1 MFKTIIWATDGSA
14 TADHALS
21 FAKGLLTP
29 EKSKLL
35 VVHVEE
41 HFYGGRMSGY
51 TVLADEDELEAK
63 IRSQVDELRADGIDA
78 TLEIVRGHPG
88 QAAHAI
94 AELARD
100 NKAET
105 IVIGTRG
112 LGPVAGLLVGSVTQR
127 LLHTAPC
134 PVLAVPVSG
143 AVKDGVGDAGRVAA
157 AARS

>member
-21 FAKGLLTP
+21 FAKELVAPGQG
-29 EKSKLL
+29 KLL

-63 IRSQVDELRADGIDA
+63 IRSQVDELRADGFDA
-78 TLEIVRGHPG
+78 VLEIVRGHPG
-88 QAAHAI
+88 QSAHAI
-94 AELARD
+94 AEIARQH
-100 NKAET
+100 KAES

-134 PVLAVPVSG
+134 PVLAVP
-143 AVKDGVGDAGRVAA
+143 APKPAQNAA
-157 AARS
+157 ADRGIVETIRS